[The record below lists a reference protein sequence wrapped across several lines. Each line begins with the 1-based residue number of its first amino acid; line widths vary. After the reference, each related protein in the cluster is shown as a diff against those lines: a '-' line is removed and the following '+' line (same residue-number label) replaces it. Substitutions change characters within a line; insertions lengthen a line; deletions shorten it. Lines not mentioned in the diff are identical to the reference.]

1 MRSNEKKTNVLIYC
15 RISRDDAFANFERIE
30 SQAESLTNFCRDKK
44 LGTII
49 DIVLDDN
56 KTGTDFARLDG
67 IKERIRRGD
76 VDIFLCKDSSRLG
89 RLQRESLA
97 FVDFLQQYGVE
108 LVMEQESYDEHL
120 FGLFAWLNENRARED
135 GAKSRNKLRQ
145 KMESGSM
152 VIKAPYGYIKTG
164 KNDLMVDPETAPIV
178 REIFDLFITGHGK
191 YEIATI
197 LNRKGYLTPSQH
209 KQEYADRDY
218 VRLWNKQHI
227 ERILQ
232 HNAYTGDMPYGMR
245 EKVSYKVNKYIHKP
259 KEEWIIIPDHHE
271 AIITKEVF
279 EKAQQR
285 FRRNGSYPARN
296 PGVNIFSGLL
306 ICGRCGS
313 RMYRKT
319 RKNFLPWYNCSMN
332 NHHGG
337 IKDDIREGYGCNPHK
352 ILQNELLDY
361 IHAYVDRFMQEPYF
375 RDRIMSVIGD
385 VEDEKKSLNNQIV
398 FLENRVKTSRR
409 KLSKIYDDKL
419 DAIISEDLFLQKQEE
434 LNTLISNDETEMA
447 EHEARLKQLAEQD
460 NAEDNY
466 TYVIEQV
473 KREGINYQTLALLFK
488 RIIIFDPG
496 DINEGNI
503 NEYALSKDECQY
515 LHENGGAL
523 FVQNFRYKAVITSN
537 DIRET
542 TAV

>member
-1 MRSNEKKTNVLIYC
+1 MGNGKEKNVLIYC
-15 RISRDDAFANFERIE
+15 RISRDDSFANFERIE
-30 SQAESLTNFCRDKK
+30 SQAESLTKYCKDKK

-49 DIVLDDN
+49 DTVLDDN
-56 KTGTDFARLDG
+56 KTGTDFARLNG
-67 IKERIRRGD
+67 IKERIRRGEI
-76 VDIFLCKDSSRLG
+76 DIFLCKDSSRLG

-97 FVDFLQQYGVE
+97 FVDFLQQYGVG
-108 LVMEQESYDEHL
+108 LVMQSESYDEHL

-135 GAKSRNKLRQ
+135 GAKSRSKLRQ

-164 KNDLMVDPETAPIV
+164 KNSLAVDPEAAPIV
-178 REIFDLFITGHGK
+178 REIFDLYINGHGK
-191 YEIATI
+191 YEIAAI
-197 LNRKGYLTPSQH
+197 LNRKGCLTPSQN
-209 KQEYADRDY
+209 KKEYADRDY

-245 EKVSYKVNKYIHKP
+245 EKVSYKVKKYIHKP
-259 KEEWIIIPDHHE
+259 REEWIIIPDHHE
-271 AIITKEVF
+271 AIISREVF
-279 EKAQQR
+279 QKARQR

-319 RKNFLPWYNCSMN
+319 RKNLLPWYNCSMN

-352 ILQNELLDY
+352 ILQSELIDY
-361 IHAYVDRFMQEPYF
+361 VHAYVDRFMQEPRF

-385 VEDEKKSLNNQIV
+385 TEDEKKSLGNQIA
-398 FLENRVKTSRR
+398 FLENRLKTSRR
-409 KLSKIYDDKL
+409 KLSKIYDDRL
-419 DAIISEDLFLQKQEE
+419 DAIISEDLFLQKQDE
-434 LNTLISNDETEMA
+434 LNMLIYNDKA
-447 EHEARLKQLAEQD
+447 EIEDHEARLKQLAEQD
-460 NAEDNY
+460 DAEDNY
-466 TYVIEQV
+466 TNVIEQV
-473 KREGINYQTLALLFK
+473 KYEGINHQTLALLFK

-496 DINEGNI
+496 DINDGHI
-503 NEYALSKDECQY
+503 NEYALPEEEWEY
-515 LHENGGAL
+515 LFENGGVL
-523 FVQNFRYKAVITSN
+523 FVQNFN
-537 DIRET
+537 LCN
-542 TAV
+542 